1 MALLMIRKHFWR
13 HELLHIN
20 MSLSFFPSVKLP
32 HKWINFEL
40 QHTAHPLVLP
50 QASSLSRDKENRGV
64 YATKRT
70 NSVQTPQTTI
80 VKCQKP
86 KVNPWVPRYINGGTW
101 GTNTTP
107 KQLHFPPPCHCF
119 QRALRVVTLTL
130 PMKPGFTEAPA
141 SSKNKMDW
149 AIILREFKAARWW
162 CPSDTMGTSAFLS
175 RLRELCFFS
184 SQITQVRL

>member
-1 MALLMIRKHFWR
+1 MIRKHFWR
-13 HELLHIN
+13 RELLHIN

-32 HKWINFEL
+32 YKWINFEL

-50 QASSLSRDKENRGV
+50 QAFSLSSDKEKRGV
-64 YATKRT
+64 YATKQT
-70 NSVQTPQTTI
+70 NSVQTTI
-80 VKCQKP
+80 VKRQKP

-130 PMKPGFTEAPA
+130 PTKQASLRRLLQARIKWTEPSFWE
-141 SSKNKMDW
+141 SSRLHADGV
-149 AIILREFKAARWW
+149 RQ
-162 CPSDTMGTSAFLS
+162 SDTMGTSAFLS